1 MNCTR
6 AETALL
12 IEYIE
17 RQLDAKMKKLG
28 LDKNTRD
35 QILIEIEKIKE
46 TLIEYGLDEIRR
58 ELGI

>member
-17 RQLDAKMKKLG
+17 REIETKMRKLG
-28 LDKNTRD
+28 LDHNTRN
-35 QILIEIEKIKE
+35 QILLEIEKIKQ
-46 TLIEYGLDEIRR
+46 TLIEYGLTELRR